1 MKEKIKYNK
10 LLDPQY
16 LDNNMD
22 IYYFIPYPE
31 CKFFDE
37 MDDDENVI
45 PINIQGMCGSFVN
58 AEFISCYEEET
69 DK

>member
-1 MKEKIKYNK
+1 MKEKTKYNK

-22 IYYFIPYPE
+22 QYYFIPYPE
-31 CKFFDE
+31 CSFFDE

-45 PINIQGMCGSFVN
+45 PVNIQGMCGSFVGL
-58 AEFISCYEEET
+58 ELISSLNE
-69 DK
+69 

>member
-1 MKEKIKYNK
+1 MKEKTKYNK

-22 IYYFIPYPE
+22 KYYFIPSPE
-31 CKFFDE
+31 CDFFDE

-45 PINIQGMCGSFVN
+45 PVNIQGMCGSFVN
-58 AEFISCYEEET
+58 LELISSLDE
-69 DK
+69 